1 MIETFY
7 GTFPSQGYVQATMQ
21 PEELAPV
28 QLEIDNIQKDFNS
41 ASINDL
47 GHASN
52 LQNEFYLKD
61 CVKHLENLIG
71 PLCQQYCKHS
81 AYGDQS
87 KINYTLKD
95 AWVNY
100 QSKHEYFGT
109 HTHNG
114 EFSFALWI
122 KVPYTME
129 QEKAHVNYTGR
140 NIQRLPAFNF
150 HYTDAMGTIR
160 NQILPVDKSFEGKLV
175 LFPGNMNHSVTPFY
189 TSDEYRIT
197 VSGNII

>member
-41 ASINDL
+41 APINDL

-87 KINYTLKD
+87 KTNYYSKMLGSIINPNTNILEHIHTMGSSVLRCGLKSLTP
-95 AWVNY
+95 W
-100 QSKHEYFGT
+100 SK
-109 HTHNG
+109 
-114 EFSFALWI
+114 
-122 KVPYTME
+122 K
-129 QEKAHVNYTGR
+129 
-140 NIQRLPAFNF
+140 
-150 HYTDAMGTIR
+150 
-160 NQILPVDKSFEGKLV
+160 KL
-175 LFPGNMNHSVTPFY
+175 M
-189 TSDEYRIT
+189 
-197 VSGNII
+197 